1 MLCERCKK
9 NEANVH
15 IAKII
20 NGVKQ
25 ESNLCEKCA
34 KEMGSFGAHID
45 MSLESPFTFQNI
57 LSGIMD
63 YISQP
68 LEKGNDYVPICKNCG
83 TNYKEFKEKGLVGC
97 SECYKNLGVTLIP
110 VIKSVQGNTQHV
122 GKIPKKTGKD
132 ILYKKKMLELK
143 EELQKAITLE
153 EYEKAAVIRDKIR
166 ELQNENSGE
175 V

>member
-1 MLCERCKK
+1 MLCERCKE

-25 ESNLCEKCA
+25 QLNLCEKCA
-34 KEMGSFGAHID
+34 KEIGSFNGYTD
-45 MSLESPFTFQNI
+45 MNLVSPFTFQNI

-68 LEKGNDYVPICKNCG
+68 VEKGNDYIPVCRSCG
-83 TNYKEFKEKGLVGC
+83 TSYKEFREKGLVGC
-97 SECYKNLGVTLIP
+97 SECYKNLSSTLMP
-110 VIKSVQGNTQHV
+110 VIKSVQGNIHHV
-122 GKIPKKTGKD
+122 GKIPKKAGKD
-132 ILYKKKMLELK
+132 ILDKNRILELK

-153 EYEKAAVIRDKIR
+153 EYERAAEIRDEIKEI
-166 ELQNENSGE
+166 QNNN
-175 V
+175 

>member
-25 ESNLCEKCA
+25 ELNLCEKCA
-34 KEMGSFGAHID
+34 KEMGNFNVHAD
-45 MSLESPFTFQNI
+45 MNLVSPFTFQNI

-68 LEKGNDYVPICKNCG
+68 SEKGNNYTPVCKNCG
-83 TNYKEFKEKGLVGC
+83 TSYKEFREKGLVGC
-97 SECYKNLGVTLIP
+97 SECYKNLGSTLMP
-110 VIKSVQGNTQHV
+110 VIKSVQGNIQHV
-122 GKIPKKTGKD
+122 GKIPKKAGKD
-132 ILYKKKMLELK
+132 ILDKKRILELK

-153 EYEKAAVIRDKIR
+153 EYERAAEIRDKIKGI
-166 ELQNENSGE
+166 QNNN
-175 V
+175 